1 LQEVHKLRKG
11 RVMVFLSVVLI
22 LGVSPGLAAAGKI
35 SGTVKTNGLR
45 TPANVLV
52 YLAEAPPVSSDLS
65 KVKFVMDQR
74 NLEFVPHV
82 LPILVSSAVEFP
94 NNDKVEHNVFS
105 LSRTKQFN
113 LGSYKA
119 GESKTVVFDKPG
131 IVELRCDVHA
141 EMAAYILVLKNPYF
155 ALTDEKGHFE
165 IPDSSYLNR
174 IGLSGAEHLAA
185 GKYLLKTWHEKLKTQ
200 SADVVVPENGDVT
213 IQLDLNRGVPGVLY
227 K

>member
-1 LQEVHKLRKG
+1 
-11 RVMVFLSVVLI
+11 MVFLLAVFVLT
-22 LGVSPGLAAAGKI
+22 VSSGLAAGGKI

-52 YLAEAPPVSSDLS
+52 YLSEAPPVSGDLS
-65 KVKFVMDQR
+65 RVKFVMDQR

-82 LPILVSSAVEFP
+82 LPVLVGSAVEFP

-155 ALTDEKGHFE
+155 ALTDEKGRFE

-174 IGLSGAEHLAA
+174 IGLTGTENLPA
-185 GKYLLKTWHEKLKTQ
+185 GKYFVKTWHEKLKTQ
-200 SADVVVPENGDVT
+200 SEAVVVPENGDVT
-213 IQLDLNRGVPGVLY
+213 LQLDLSRGAPGVLY

>member
-1 LQEVHKLRKG
+1 LRKW
-11 RVMVFLSVVLI
+11 RVMVLLFII
-22 LGVSPGLAAAGKI
+22 LMLAISPGLAAAGKI
-35 SGTVKTNGLR
+35 SGTVKAKGLR

-52 YLAEAPPVSSDLS
+52 YLTEAPPVSGDLS
-65 KVKFVMDQR
+65 GVKFVMDQR

-82 LPILVSSAVEFP
+82 LPILVGSAVEFP

-105 LSRTKQFN
+105 MSRTRQFN
-113 LGSYKA
+113 LGSYKT

-155 ALTDEKGHFE
+155 ALTDEKGRFE
-165 IPDSSYLNR
+165 IPDSGYLNR
-174 IGLSGAEHLAA
+174 IGLNGVEGLPP
-185 GKYLLKTWHEKLKTQ
+185 GKYFVKTWHEKLKTQ
-200 SADVVVPENGDVT
+200 REAVVVPENGDVT
-213 IQLDLNRGVPGVLY
+213 LQLDLSRGIPGVLY

>member
-1 LQEVHKLRKG
+1 MR
-11 RVMVFLSVVLI
+11 RCRMIVFLPAVLI
-22 LGVSPGLAAAGKI
+22 LTVSAAFAAGGKI
-35 SGTVKTNGLR
+35 LGTVKTNGLR
-45 TPANVLV
+45 TPANVLI
-52 YLAEAPPVSSDLS
+52 YLSEAPPVSGDLS

-74 NLEFVPHV
+74 NLEFVPHI
-82 LPILVSSAVEFP
+82 LPILLGATVQFP

-155 ALTDEKGHFE
+155 ALTDEKGRFE

-174 IGLSGAEHLAA
+174 IGLKGIENLPP
-185 GKYLLKTWHEKLKTQ
+185 GKYFVKTWHEKLKTQ
-200 SADVVVPENGDVT
+200 REAVVVSENGDVPL
-213 IQLDLNRGVPGVLY
+213 QLDLSRGP
-227 K
+227 

>member
-1 LQEVHKLRKG
+1 MRRCG
-11 RVMVFLSVVLI
+11 VMVFLLVVFMLT
-22 LGVSPGLAAAGKI
+22 VSPGLAAAGKI

-52 YLAEAPPVSSDLS
+52 YLSEAPPASGDLS

-74 NLEFVPHV
+74 NLEFIPHV
-82 LPILVSSAVEFP
+82 LPVLVGSAVEFP
-94 NNDKVEHNVFS
+94 NNDQVEHNIFS
-105 LSRTKQFN
+105 MSRTKQFN

-141 EMAAYILVLKNPYF
+141 EMAAYILVIKNPYF
-155 ALTDEKGHFE
+155 AVTDEQGRFE
-165 IPDSSYLNR
+165 IPDSSYLNQ
-174 IGLSGAEHLAA
+174 IGLTGIKNLSP
-185 GKYLLKTWHEKLKTQ
+185 GKYFLKTWHEKLKTQ
-200 SADVVVPENGDVT
+200 SEAVVVPENGDVT
-213 IQLDLNRGVPGVLY
+213 IQLDLTRGVPGVLY

>member
-1 LQEVHKLRKG
+1 LQEVYKLRKC
-11 RVMVFLSVVLI
+11 RVMVFLMVVLM
-22 LGVSPGLAAAGKI
+22 LTVSPGLAAAGKI

-52 YLAEAPPVSSDLS
+52 YLSEAPPVSGDLLR
-65 KVKFVMDQR
+65 VKFVMDQR
-74 NLEFVPHV
+74 NLEFVPHILPV
-82 LPILVSSAVEFP
+82 LVGAAVEFP

-105 LSRTKQFN
+105 LSRAKQFN

-155 ALTDEKGHFE
+155 ALTDEKGRFE

-174 IGLSGAEHLAA
+174 IGLIGTENLPP
-185 GKYLLKTWHEKLKTQ
+185 GKYFVKTWHEKLKTQ
-200 SADVVVPENGDVT
+200 SEAVVVPENGDVT
-213 IQLDLNRGVPGVLY
+213 LQLDLSRGVPGVLY

>member
-1 LQEVHKLRKG
+1 LRKC
-11 RVMVFLSVVLI
+11 RVIMFLLVGLM
-22 LGVSPGLAAAGKI
+22 LTVSQGIAAAGKI

-52 YLAEAPPVSSDLS
+52 YLTEAPPVSGDLS
-65 KVKFVMDQR
+65 TVKFVMDQH
-74 NLEFVPHV
+74 NLEFVPHILPV
-82 LPILVSSAVEFP
+82 LVGSAVEFP

-155 ALTDEKGHFE
+155 ALTDEKGRFE

-174 IGLSGAEHLAA
+174 IGLTGTENLPP
-185 GKYLLKTWHEKLKTQ
+185 GKYLVKSWHEKLKTESQ
-200 SADVVVPENGDVT
+200 AVVVPENGDVT
-213 IQLDLNRGVPGVLY
+213 IQLDLSRGVPGALY

>member
-1 LQEVHKLRKG
+1 LKKS
-11 RVMVFLSVVLI
+11 RVTMFLLVASVLMASQGI
-22 LGVSPGLAAAGKI
+22 AAAGKI

-52 YLAEAPPVSSDLS
+52 YLTDAPPLSGDLS
-65 KVKFVMDQR
+65 RVKFVMDQS
-74 NLEFVPHV
+74 NLEFVPHILPV
-82 LPILVSSAVEFP
+82 LVGSAVEFP
-94 NNDKVEHNVFS
+94 NNDKVAHNVFS

-155 ALTDEKGHFE
+155 ALTDENGHFE

-174 IGLSGAEHLAA
+174 IRLTGAQALPP
-185 GKYLLKTWHEKLKTQ
+185 GKYVVKFWHEKLKTESQ
-200 SADVVVPENGDVT
+200 TVDVPENGDVT
-213 IQLDLNRGVPGVLY
+213 IQVDLSRGVPGVLY

>member
-1 LQEVHKLRKG
+1 MILLV
-11 RVMVFLSVVLI
+11 VVLM
-22 LGVSPGLAAAGKI
+22 LAVSPGLAAAGKI
-35 SGTVKTNGLR
+35 SGTVKVNGLR

-52 YLAEAPPVSSDLS
+52 YLSEAPPASGDLS
-65 KVKFVMDQR
+65 GAKFVIDQR
-74 NLEFVPHV
+74 NLEFIPHV
-82 LPILVSSAVEFP
+82 LPVLVGAAVEFP

-141 EMAAYILVLKNPYF
+141 EMAAFILVLKNPYF
-155 ALTDEKGHFE
+155 ALTDEKGRFE
-165 IPDSSYLNR
+165 IPDASALSR
-174 IGLSGAEHLAA
+174 IGLTGTENLPP
-185 GKYLLKTWHEKLKTQ
+185 GKYLVKTWHEKLKTQ
-200 SADVVVPENGDVT
+200 SEAVVVPENGDVT
-213 IQLDLNRGVPGVLY
+213 IQLDLTRGVPGVLY